1 MANKLKLGFIGGGI
15 NSAVG
20 RTHKIAAEM
29 DSRFEVVCGAFSRH
43 ADVNTK
49 TGNEYG
55 IPPERV
61 YNSWVDLL
69 QKEKGEIDAVVILTP
84 TPTHTEIIIEAI
96 KQGYPVICE
105 KALTNSLHDAK
116 EIAKVVESHKGFLVV
131 TYNYTG
137 YPMVRELKH
146 MIKNDVLGK
155 IQQVHIE
162 MPQEG
167 FLRITPDGKAQIPQ
181 QWRLEDGEIPTV
193 SLDLGVHL
201 HNMVDFLIAEKPIRL
216 VALQNNYGNF
226 SGIID
231 NVQCIAEYT
240 NKVTCN
246 FWYGKTALGQSNG
259 LKVRIFGEKGSVE
272 WLQLHPEEFVYCDNM
287 GNRHKIDKGSA
298 SLQIASQE
306 RYSRFK
312 AGHPAGFIEAFANY
326 YFDIAEELQKHYRD
340 EAIISEYVFSISDAF
355 NGLYMT
361 KAILDAN
368 NQKQWISLK

>member
-43 ADVNTK
+43 AEINTK
-49 TGNEYG
+49 TGIEYG
-55 IPPERV
+55 INPERV

-69 QKEKGEIDAVVILTP
+69 QNEKGEIDAVVILTP
-84 TPTHTEIIIEAI
+84 TPTHTGIIIEAI

-105 KALTNSLHDAK
+105 KALTNTLHDAN
-116 EIAKVVESHKGFLVV
+116 EITKAVEKYHGFLVV

-137 YPMVRELKH
+137 YPMVREMKH
-146 MIKNDVLGK
+146 MIQNGDLGK

-181 QWRLEDGEIPTV
+181 PWRLEDGEIPTV

-201 HNMVDFLIAEKPIRL
+201 HNMVDFLISEKPIRL

-240 NKVTCN
+240 NNVCCN
-246 FWYGKTALGQSNG
+246 FWYGKTALGNSNG
-259 LKVRIFGEKGSVE
+259 LRVRILGEKGSIE
-272 WLQLHPEEFVYCDNM
+272 WLQLHPEEIIYCDNM
-287 GNRHKIDKGSA
+287 GNRHKIDKGS
-298 SLQIASQE
+298 SILQIASQE

-326 YFDIAEELQKHYRD
+326 YCDIASSLHDYNKNKKQKSD
-340 EAIISEYVFSISDAF
+340 LIFSVSDAY
-355 NGLYMT
+355 NSLNLTYVM
-361 KAILDAN
+361 
-368 NQKQWISLK
+368 QKSDRDKTWVNF

>member
-1 MANKLKLGFIGGGI
+1 MSNKLKLGFIGGGI

-49 TGNEYG
+49 TGYEYG
-55 IPPERV
+55 ITPERV

-69 QKEKGEIDAVVILTP
+69 QKEKGKIDAVVILTP

-105 KALTNSLHDAK
+105 KALTNSLLDAN
-116 EIAKVVESHKGFLVV
+116 EIAKVVESHNGFLAV

-146 MIKNDVLGK
+146 MIKNGVLGK

-240 NKVTCN
+240 NNVTCN

-298 SLQIASQE
+298 SLQIASQD

-326 YFDIAEELQKHYRD
+326 YCDIVSSLT
-340 EAIISEYVFSISDAF
+340 EYKTNKKQNSDLIF
-355 NGLYMT
+355 TVY
-361 KAILDAN
+361 DACE
-368 NQKQWISLK
+368 SLKLTHAIQKSDLDKTWIKC

>member
-1 MANKLKLGFIGGGI
+1 MSNKLKLGFIGGGI

-49 TGNEYG
+49 TGYEYG
-55 IPPERV
+55 ITPERV

-69 QKEKGEIDAVVILTP
+69 QKEKGKIDAVVILTP

-105 KALTNSLHDAK
+105 KALTNSLLDAN
-116 EIAKVVESHKGFLVV
+116 EIAKVVESQNGFLVV

-146 MIKNDVLGK
+146 MIKNGVLGK

-240 NKVTCN
+240 NNVTCN

-298 SLQIASQE
+298 SLQVASQE

-326 YFDIAEELQKHYRD
+326 YCDIVSSLT
-340 EAIISEYVFSISDAF
+340 EYKTNKKQNSDLIF
-355 NGLYMT
+355 TVY
-361 KAILDAN
+361 DACE
-368 NQKQWISLK
+368 SLKLTHAIQKSDLDKTWIKC

>member
-1 MANKLKLGFIGGGI
+1 MSNKLKLGFIGGGI

-43 ADVNTK
+43 IDVNTK

-55 IPPERV
+55 ITPERV

-69 QKEKGEIDAVVILTP
+69 QKEKGKIDAVVILTP

-105 KALTNSLHDAK
+105 KALTNSLLDAN
-116 EIAKVVESHKGFLVV
+116 EIAKVVESQNGFLVV

-298 SLQIASQE
+298 SLQIASQD

-326 YFDIAEELQKHYRD
+326 YCDIVSSLT
-340 EAIISEYVFSISDAF
+340 EYKTNKKQNSDLIF
-355 NGLYMT
+355 TVY
-361 KAILDAN
+361 DACE
-368 NQKQWISLK
+368 SLKLTHAIQKSDLDKTWIKC

>member
-1 MANKLKLGFIGGGI
+1 MSNKLKLGFIGGGI

-49 TGNEYG
+49 TGYEYG
-55 IPPERV
+55 ITPERV

-69 QKEKGEIDAVVILTP
+69 QKEKGKIDAVVILTP

-105 KALTNSLHDAK
+105 KALTNSLLDAN
-116 EIAKVVESHKGFLVV
+116 EIAKVVESHNGFLAV

-146 MIKNDVLGK
+146 MIKNGVLGK

-240 NKVTCN
+240 NNVTCN

-298 SLQIASQE
+298 SLQVASQE

-326 YFDIAEELQKHYRD
+326 YCDIVSSLTEYKTNKKQNSDLIFTVYDACESLNLTHAIQK
-340 EAIISEYVFSISDAF
+340 SD
-355 NGLYMT
+355 
-361 KAILDAN
+361 LD
-368 NQKQWISLK
+368 KTWIKC